1 MCRCRRRVFS
11 RRYMP
16 RASNSNAHDPGPAFR
31 GLHRPGAPFILANV
45 WDIGSARMMAGLGA
59 KALATSSAAHAFT
72 LGRPDGGTVTRDEA
86 LAHAADIVAATPLP
100 VSGDFENGFGDAP
113 DICAETVRLAAEAG
127 LAGISIEDTAWPSEG
142 AYDFDL
148 AVERIKAAAA
158 AARALNRDFV
168 LVARADGV
176 MNETYDMAEGL
187 RRIRAFDEAGADCL
201 YLPMPPSVDDL
212 RQVVAATK
220 KPVNAL
226 AAGAFTKL
234 SLRDFAEI
242 GIARISQ
249 GSALARA
256 THKIIH
262 DAAQAMFADGDFTSL
277 GNGISGSK
285 INDLLVKGAKA
296 PS

>member
-1 MCRCRRRVFS
+1 MAK
-11 RRYMP
+11 
-16 RASNSNAHDPGPAFR
+16 ASKVSPHDPGPGFR
-31 GLHRPGAPFILANV
+31 DLHRPGAPFILANV
-45 WDIGSARMMAGLGA
+45 WDIGSARLMAGLGA

-72 LGRPDGGTVTRDEA
+72 LGKSDGGTVTRDEA
-86 LAHAADIVAATPLP
+86 LSHAADIVAATSLP

-113 DICAETVRLAAEAG
+113 EVCAETVKLAAEVG
-127 LAGISIEDTAWPSEG
+127 LAGISIEDAALPNDS

-148 AVERIKAAAA
+148 AVERIRAAVA
-158 AARALNRDFV
+158 AARALKRDFV

-176 MNETYDMAEGL
+176 MNGHYDMAEGL
-187 RRIRAFDEAGADCL
+187 RRIRAFDEAGADCF

-212 RQVVAATK
+212 RSVVAATK

-226 AAGAFTKL
+226 AAGSFTKL
-234 SLRDFAEI
+234 ALRDFAEI

-262 DAAQAMFADGDFTSL
+262 DAAQAMFEGGNFTLL

-285 INDLLVKGAKA
+285 INELLLKGAKA
-296 PS
+296 AS